1 MARFA
6 PRSNNRNRPQ
16 ARPRSRT
23 APRTDARSEPVTQAP
38 RRAEGARTS
47 VPQVEITSAS
57 LTVKQLSELLD
68 VDVARTV
75 KQLMRRG
82 MMASVNDV
90 IDFETAVRVAQD
102 LGFQVIRRKQQLAE
116 KSRKPVQGEN
126 FVVRPPVVTVMGHV
140 DHGKTTLLD
149 SIRNT
154 NVTAREAGAITQHIG
169 AYQSVLGE
177 RKITFLDTPGHRA
190 FTAMRARG
198 ANATDI
204 VVLVVAADD
213 GVMPQTREAIDHA
226 KAAGVPIVVA
236 INKIDKPEANVD
248 RTKQLLVEAGLVIEE
263 WGGEVVCVPL
273 SAKTG
278 AGVPELLENLFLV
291 ADVADLRA
299 DPTGNAE
306 GIVIEARLDKL
317 RGTLAS
323 LLVQRGTLRLG
334 DAVVAGAT
342 WGKVK
347 AMFNDRGERI
357 ISADPSTPVEILGLS
372 GVPLAGELF
381 TVVADDKIARSTA
394 EARQLATSPSQLSL
408 SSLSTQIGEG
418 QIKELSI
425 VLKTDVQGSID
436 PIRSVI
442 ERLGNEEVKPKV
454 VLAASGA
461 VTENDILLAAAHKG
475 IVIAFNA
482 KTAPGAEQVAEQ
494 EGIAIQRYDIIYRL
508 EEDIEAA
515 LKGMLK
521 PTFVETLAGRAEVR
535 AIFPGGK
542 QGKVAGLLVREGR
555 LWKGAWKVRVVR
567 GGEVV
572 SEPQITSIRRF
583 KDSVNEVSAG
593 LECGVGLLPFGDTQ
607 IGDVIE
613 LYRREKAS

>member
-1 MARFA
+1 MARFT
-6 PRSNNRNRPQ
+6 PRPNRSRPQ
-16 ARPRSRT
+16 QGKPRSRT
-23 APRTDARSEPVTQAP
+23 AARPDARPEPAVQAP
-38 RRAEGARTS
+38 LRTAASRAAA
-47 VPQVEITSAS
+47 PQVEITSPS
-57 LTVKQLSELLD
+57 MTVKQLSETLD

-102 LGFQVIRRKQQLAE
+102 LGFQVIRRKQQSAE
-116 KSRKPVQGEN
+116 KSRKAVKGAN
-126 FVVRPPVVTVMGHV
+126 FVTRPPVVTVMGHV

-149 SIRNT
+149 TIRNT

-169 AYQSVLGE
+169 AYQSVVGD

-248 RTKQLLVEAGLVIEE
+248 RTKQLLTEAGLVIEE
-263 WGGEVVCVPL
+263 WGGDVVCVPI

-278 AGVPELLENLFLV
+278 EGVPDLLENLFLV
-291 ADVADLRA
+291 ADVADLKA
-299 DPTGNAE
+299 DPSGNAE

-317 RGTLAS
+317 RGALAS

-334 DAVVAGAT
+334 DAVVAGTT
-342 WGKVK
+342 WGKIK

-357 ISADPSTPVEILGLS
+357 ALAEPATPVEILGLS
-372 GVPLAGELF
+372 GVPVAGDQF
-381 TVVADDKIARSTA
+381 IVVADDKTARSMA
-394 EARQLATSPSQLSL
+394 EEKQQAGPATQVSL
-408 SSLSTQIGEG
+408 SSLSSQIGEG

-436 PIRSVI
+436 PIRNVI
-442 ERLGNEEVKPKV
+442 ERLGNDEAKPKLV
-454 VLAASGA
+454 VAASGA
-461 VTENDILLAAAHKG
+461 VTENDVLLAAAHKG

-494 EGIAIQRYDIIYRL
+494 EGVTIQRYDIIYRL
-508 EEDIEAA
+508 EEDIQAA
-515 LKGMLK
+515 LTGMLK

-542 QGKVAGLLVREGR
+542 QGKVAGVLVREGR
-555 LWKGAWKVRVVR
+555 VWKGAWKVRVVR

-583 KDSVNEVSAG
+583 KDSVNEVVAG
-593 LECGVGLLPFGDTQ
+593 LECGLGLQPFGDTQ

-613 LYRREKAS
+613 LYRREKAT

>member
-1 MARFA
+1 MQA
-6 PRSNNRNRPQ
+6 PL
-16 ARPRSRT
+16 RT
-23 APRTDARSEPVTQAP
+23 AAS
-38 RRAEGARTS
+38 RAAA
-47 VPQVEITSAS
+47 PQVEITSPS
-57 LTVKQLSELLD
+57 MTVKQLSETLD

-102 LGFQVIRRKQQLAE
+102 LGFQVIRRKQQSAE
-116 KSRKPVQGEN
+116 KSRKAVKGAN
-126 FVVRPPVVTVMGHV
+126 FVTRPPVVTVMGHV

-149 SIRNT
+149 TIRNT

-169 AYQSVLGE
+169 AYQSVVGD

-248 RTKQLLVEAGLVIEE
+248 RTKQLLTEAGLVIEE
-263 WGGEVVCVPL
+263 WGGDVVCVPI

-278 AGVPELLENLFLV
+278 EGVPDLLENLFLV
-291 ADVADLRA
+291 ADVADLKA
-299 DPTGNAE
+299 DPSGNAE

-317 RGTLAS
+317 RGALAS

-334 DAVVAGAT
+334 DAVVAGTT
-342 WGKVK
+342 WGKIK

-357 ISADPSTPVEILGLS
+357 ALAEPATPVEILGLS
-372 GVPLAGELF
+372 GVPVAGDQF
-381 TVVADDKIARSTA
+381 IVVADDKTARSMA
-394 EARQLATSPSQLSL
+394 EEKQQAGPATQVSL
-408 SSLSTQIGEG
+408 SSLSSQIGEG

-436 PIRSVI
+436 PIRNVI
-442 ERLGNEEVKPKV
+442 ERLGNDEAKPKLV
-454 VLAASGA
+454 VAASGA
-461 VTENDILLAAAHKG
+461 VTENDVLLAAAHKG

-494 EGIAIQRYDIIYRL
+494 EGVTIQRYDIIYRL
-508 EEDIEAA
+508 EEDIQAA
-515 LKGMLK
+515 LTGMLK

-542 QGKVAGLLVREGR
+542 QGKVAGVLVREGR
-555 LWKGAWKVRVVR
+555 VWKGAWKVRVVR

-583 KDSVNEVSAG
+583 KDSVNEVVAG
-593 LECGVGLLPFGDTQ
+593 LECGLGLQPFGDTQ

-613 LYRREKAS
+613 LYRREKAT

>member
-1 MARFA
+1 MAKFT
-6 PRSNNRNRPQ
+6 PRSNRSRTQAKPRP
-16 ARPRSRT
+16 RT
-23 APRTDARSEPVTQAP
+23 APRTEARPEPAVQAP
-38 RRAEGARTS
+38 PRPGTSRTA
-47 VPQVEITSAS
+47 VPQVEIANTSM
-57 LTVKQLSELLD
+57 TVKQLSETLD

-102 LGFQVIRRKQQLAE
+102 LGFQVIRRKQQAAE
-116 KSRKPVQGEN
+116 KSRKAVQGED
-126 FVVRPPVVTVMGHV
+126 FVTRPPVVTVMGHV

-149 SIRNT
+149 TIRST
-154 NVTAREAGAITQHIG
+154 NVTAGEAGAITQHIG
-169 AYQSVLGE
+169 AYQSMLGD

-236 INKIDKPEANVD
+236 INKIDKPEANIE
-248 RTKQLLVEAGLVIEE
+248 RTKQLLTEAGLVIEE
-263 WGGEVVCVPL
+263 WGGDVVCVPL

-278 AGVPELLENLFLV
+278 EGVPDLLENLFLV
-291 ADVADLRA
+291 ADVADFRA
-299 DPTGNAE
+299 DPTGSAE
-306 GIVIEARLDKL
+306 GTVIEARLDKL
-317 RGTLAS
+317 RGALAS

-334 DAVVAGAT
+334 DAVVAGTT

-347 AMFNDRGERI
+347 AMFNYLGERI
-357 ISADPSTPVEILGLS
+357 ASAEPSTPVEILGLS
-372 GVPLAGELF
+372 GVPVAGDQF
-381 TVVADDKIARSTA
+381 TVAADDKIARTIA
-394 EARQLATSPSQLSL
+394 EERQHAGTPSQLSL

-418 QIKELSI
+418 QLKELSI
-425 VLKTDVQGSID
+425 VLKTDVQGSIE

-442 ERLGNEEVKPKV
+442 ERLGNDEAKPKL

-461 VTENDILLAAAHKG
+461 VTENDVLLAAAHKG
-475 IVIAFNA
+475 VVIAFNA

-494 EGIAIQRYDIIYRL
+494 EGVAIQRYDIIYRL
-508 EEDIEAA
+508 EEDIQAA
-515 LKGMLK
+515 LTGMLK

-542 QGKVAGLLVREGR
+542 QGKIAGLLVREGR
-555 LWKGAWKVRVVR
+555 VWKGAWKVRLVR

-572 SEPQITSIRRF
+572 AEPQITSIRRF

-613 LYRREKAS
+613 LYRREKAT

>member
-1 MARFA
+1 M
-6 PRSNNRNRPQ
+6 
-16 ARPRSRT
+16 
-23 APRTDARSEPVTQAP
+23 
-38 RRAEGARTS
+38 
-47 VPQVEITSAS
+47 
-57 LTVKQLSELLD
+57 TVKQLSETLD

-82 MMASVNDV
+82 VMASVNDA

-102 LGFQVIRRKQQLAE
+102 LGFQVVRRKQQATE
-116 KSRKPVQGEN
+116 KSKKASQGEN
-126 FVVRPPVVTVMGHV
+126 FVSRPPVVTVMGHV

-149 SIRNT
+149 TIRNT

-169 AYQSVLGE
+169 AYQSVVGD

-248 RTKQLLVEAGLVIEE
+248 RTKQLLTEAGLVIEE
-263 WGGEVVCVPL
+263 WGGDVVCVPL

-278 AGVPELLENLFLV
+278 QGVPDLLENLFLV
-291 ADVADLRA
+291 ADVADLKA
-299 DPTGNAE
+299 DPTGSAA

-317 RGTLAS
+317 RGALAS

-334 DAVVAGAT
+334 DAVVAGTA

-357 ISADPSTPVEILGLS
+357 SEAGPSTPVEILGLS
-372 GVPLAGELF
+372 GVALAGEQF
-381 TVVADDKIARSTA
+381 TVAADDKIARSTA
-394 EARQLATSPSQLSL
+394 EEHLQAGPSAQLSL
-408 SSLSTQIGEG
+408 SSLSSQIGEG

-442 ERLGNEEVKPKV
+442 ERLGNDEAKPKI

-461 VTENDILLAAAHKG
+461 VTENDVLLAAAHKG

-482 KTAPGAEQVAEQ
+482 KTAPGAAQVADQ

-508 EEDIEAA
+508 EEDIQAA
-515 LKGMLK
+515 LAGMLK

-542 QGKVAGLLVREGR
+542 QGKVAGVLVREGR
-555 LWKGAWKVRVVR
+555 VWKGAWKVRVVR
-567 GGEVV
+567 GGEVAG
-572 SEPQITSIRRF
+572 ELQITSIRRF
-583 KDSVNEVSAG
+583 KDSVNEVGTG
-593 LECGVGLLPFGDTQ
+593 LECGLGLLPFGDTQ
-607 IGDVIE
+607 IGDVLE
-613 LYRREKAS
+613 LYRREKAT

>member
-1 MARFA
+1 MAKFT
-6 PRSNNRNRPQ
+6 PRPNRNRPP
-16 ARPRSRT
+16 ARRKPNT
-23 APRTDARSEPVTQAP
+23 APRADARTEAVAAAP
-38 RRAEGARTS
+38 RRPAAAS
-47 VPQVEITSAS
+47 VPQIEIPNVSMS
-57 LTVKQLSELLD
+57 VKQLSETLD

-75 KQLMRRG
+75 KQIMRRG
-82 MMASVNDV
+82 MMANVNDV

-102 LGFQVIRRKQQLAE
+102 LGFQVIRRKQQAVE
-116 KSRKPVQGEN
+116 KSAKPVQDDN
-126 FVVRPPVVTVMGHV
+126 YVVRPPVVTIMGHV

-149 SIRNT
+149 TIRST

-169 AYQSVLGE
+169 AYQSVVGD
-177 RKITFLDTPGHRA
+177 RRITFLDTPGHRA

-236 INKIDKPEANVD
+236 INKIDKPEANVE
-248 RTKQLLVEAGLVIEE
+248 RTKQLLTDAGLVIEE
-263 WGGEVVCVPL
+263 WGGDVVCVPL

-278 AGVPELLENLFLV
+278 EGVPELLENLFLV
-291 ADVADLRA
+291 ADVADLKA
-299 DPTGNAE
+299 DPTGSAE

-317 RGTLAS
+317 RGSLAT
-323 LLVQRGTLRLG
+323 LLVQRGTLRPG
-334 DAVVAGAT
+334 DAVVAGMT

-347 AMFNDRGERI
+347 AMFNDLGERI
-357 ISADPSTPVEILGLS
+357 ASAGPSTPVEILGLS
-372 GVPLAGELF
+372 GVPVAGDQF
-381 TVVADDKIARSTA
+381 TVAADDKIARTLA
-394 EARQLATSPSQLSL
+394 EERQQAGPSSQLSL
-408 SSLSTQIGEG
+408 SALSSQIGEG

-425 VLKTDVQGSID
+425 VLKTDVQGSIE

-442 ERLGNEEVKPKV
+442 ERLGNDEAKPKV

-461 VTENDILLAAAHKG
+461 VTENDVLLAAAHKG
-475 IVIAFNA
+475 IIIAFNA
-482 KTAPGAEQVAEQ
+482 KAAPGAEQVAEQ
-494 EGIAIQRYDIIYRL
+494 EGITIQRYDIIYRL
-508 EEDIEAA
+508 EEDIQAA
-515 LKGMLK
+515 LTGMLK

-542 QGKVAGLLVREGR
+542 QGKIAGLLVREGR
-555 LWKGAWKVRVVR
+555 IWKGAWKVRLVR

-572 SEPQITSIRRF
+572 AEPQITSIRRF
-583 KDSVNEVSAG
+583 KETVNEVSAG

-613 LYRREKAS
+613 LYRREKAT

>member
-1 MARFA
+1 MARFT
-6 PRSNNRNRPQ
+6 PNRNRPH
-16 ARPRSRT
+16 ARPKPRTKPRQDSRAEPVAQAPRKPEPSRT
-23 APRTDARSEPVTQAP
+23 A
-38 RRAEGARTS
+38 
-47 VPQVEITSAS
+47 VPQVELANGSM
-57 LTVKQLSELLD
+57 TVKQLADTLE
-68 VDVARTV
+68 VDVARAV

-90 IDFETAVRVAQD
+90 IDFETAVRVTQD
-102 LGFQVIRRKQQLAE
+102 LGFQVVRRKQQQAE
-116 KSRKPVQGEN
+116 KSQKVTQGEH
-126 FVVRPPVVTVMGHV
+126 FVTRPPVVTVMGHV

-149 SIRNT
+149 VIRNT

-169 AYQSVLGE
+169 AYQGIVGD

-198 ANATDI
+198 ATATDI

-236 INKIDKPEANVD
+236 INKVDKPDANTE
-248 RTKQLLVEAGLVIEE
+248 RTKQQLTESGLVIEE
-263 WGGEVVCVPL
+263 WGGDIVCVPI

-278 AGVPELLENLFLV
+278 QGVPELLENLFLV
-291 ADVADLRA
+291 ADVAEFKA

-306 GIVIEARLDKL
+306 GVVIESKLDKL
-317 RGTLAS
+317 RGSLAT

-334 DAVVAGAT
+334 DSVVAGMA

-347 AMFNDRGERI
+347 AMFDDRGQRI
-357 ISADPSTPVEILGLS
+357 VSADPSTPVEILGLS
-372 GVPLAGELF
+372 SVPLAGELF
-381 TVVADDKIARSTA
+381 KVVADDKVARGIAEGLQQKA
-394 EARQLATSPSQLSL
+394 ETPSQLSL
-408 SSLSTQIGEG
+408 STLSGQIGEG

-425 VLKTDVQGSID
+425 VLKTDVQGSIE

-442 ERLGNEEVKPKV
+442 ERLGNDEAKPKV

-461 VTENDILLAAAHKG
+461 VTENDVLLASAHKG
-475 IVIAFNA
+475 IVISFNA
-482 KTAPGAEQVAEQ
+482 KTAPGAEQVADQ
-494 EGIAIQRYDIIYRL
+494 EGVAIQRYDIIYRL
-508 EEDIEAA
+508 EEDIQAA
-515 LKGMLK
+515 LTGMLK

-542 QGKVAGLLVREGR
+542 QGKVAGVLVREGR
-555 LWKGAWKVRVVR
+555 VWRGAYKVRIVR
-567 GGEVV
+567 SGEIV

-583 KDSVNEVSAG
+583 KEAVNEVGTG
-593 LECGVGLLPFGDTQ
+593 LECGLGLLPFGDTQ
-607 IGDVIE
+607 VGDIIE

>member
-1 MARFA
+1 MARFT
-6 PRSNNRNRPQ
+6 PRSNRNRTQ
-16 ARPRSRT
+16 ARPHRKT
-23 APRTDARSEPVTQAP
+23 APRTDARPESVVQAP
-38 RRAEGARTS
+38 RRADGARGS

-57 LTVKQLSELLD
+57 LSVKQLSELLD

-82 MMASVNDV
+82 MMANVNDV

-102 LGFQVIRRKQQLAE
+102 LGFQVIRRKQQSTE

-126 FVVRPPVVTVMGHV
+126 FVLRPPVVTVMGHV

-149 SIRNT
+149 TIRNT

-169 AYQSVLGE
+169 AYQSVLGD

-226 KAAGVPIVVA
+226 NAAGVPIVVA

-248 RTKQLLVEAGLVIEE
+248 RTKQLLTDAGLVIEE
-263 WGGEVVCVPL
+263 WGGDVVCVPL

-299 DPTGNAE
+299 DPTGSAE

-334 DAVVAGAT
+334 DSVVAGTT

-357 ISADPSTPVEILGLS
+357 TSADPSTPVEILGLS

-381 TVVADDKIARSTA
+381 TVAADDKVARSVA
-394 EARQLATSPSQLSL
+394 EAHQQAAAPTPLSL
-408 SSLSTQIGEG
+408 SSLSSQIGEG

-425 VLKTDVQGSID
+425 VLKTDVQGSIE

-442 ERLGNEEVKPKV
+442 ERLGNDEVKPKV

-482 KTAPGAEQVAEQ
+482 KAAPGAEQVAEQ
-494 EGIAIQRYDIIYRL
+494 EGVAIQRYDIIYRL

-583 KDSVNEVSAG
+583 KDTVNEVSAG
-593 LECGVGLLPFGDTQ
+593 LECGIGLLPFGDTQ
-607 IGDVIE
+607 IGDIIE
-613 LYRREKAS
+613 LYRREKAT

>member
-1 MARFA
+1 VQT
-6 PRSNNRNRPQ
+6 PQ
-16 ARPRSRT
+16 RT
-23 APRTDARSEPVTQAP
+23 AAS
-38 RRAEGARTS
+38 RAAA
-47 VPQVEITSAS
+47 PQVEITSPS
-57 LTVKQLSELLD
+57 MTVKQLSETLD

-102 LGFQVIRRKQQLAE
+102 LGFQVIRRKQQSAE
-116 KSRKPVQGEN
+116 KSRKAVKGEN
-126 FVVRPPVVTVMGHV
+126 VVTRPPVVTVMGHV

-149 SIRNT
+149 TIRNT

-169 AYQSVLGE
+169 AYQSVVGD

-236 INKIDKPEANVD
+236 INKIDKPEANID
-248 RTKQLLVEAGLVIEE
+248 RTKQLLTDAGLVIEE
-263 WGGEVVCVPL
+263 WGGDVVCVPI

-278 AGVPELLENLFLV
+278 EGVPDLLENLFLV
-291 ADVADLRA
+291 ADVADLKA
-299 DPTGNAE
+299 DPSGNAE
-306 GIVIEARLDKL
+306 GIVVEARLDKL
-317 RGTLAS
+317 RGALAS

-334 DAVVAGAT
+334 DAVVAGTT
-342 WGKVK
+342 WGKIK

-357 ISADPSTPVEILGLS
+357 ALAEPATPVEMLGLS
-372 GVPLAGELF
+372 GVPVAGDQF
-381 TVVADDKIARSTA
+381 IVVADDKTARSMA
-394 EARQLATSPSQLSL
+394 EEKQQAGPATQVSL
-408 SSLSTQIGEG
+408 SSLSSQIGEG

-436 PIRSVI
+436 PIRNVI
-442 ERLGNEEVKPKV
+442 ERLGNEEAKPKL

-461 VTENDILLAAAHKG
+461 VTENDVLLAAAHKG

-482 KTAPGAEQVAEQ
+482 KAAPGAEQVAEQ
-494 EGIAIQRYDIIYRL
+494 EGVTIQKYDIIYRL
-508 EEDIEAA
+508 EEDIQAA
-515 LKGMLK
+515 LTGMLK

-542 QGKVAGLLVREGR
+542 QGKIAGVLVREGR
-555 LWKGAWKVRVVR
+555 IWKGAWKVRLIR

-583 KDSVNEVSAG
+583 KDSVNEVVAG
-593 LECGVGLLPFGDTQ
+593 LECGLGLQPFGDTQ

-613 LYRREKAS
+613 LYRREKAT

>member
-6 PRSNNRNRPQ
+6 PRSNRNRPQ
-16 ARPRSRT
+16 SRPKPRG
-23 APRTDARSEPVTQAP
+23 APRTDPRAEAVVQAP
-38 RRAEGARTS
+38 RRPEASRTA
-47 VPQVEITSAS
+47 VPQVEIPSAS
-57 LTVKQLSELLD
+57 MTVKQLSEVLD

-75 KQLMRRG
+75 KQIMRRG

-102 LGFQVIRRKQQLAE
+102 LGFQVIRRKQQTAE
-116 KSRKPVQGEN
+116 KSKRATDGEN
-126 FVVRPPVVTVMGHV
+126 FATRPPVVTVMGHV

-149 SIRNT
+149 TIRNT

-169 AYQSVLGE
+169 AYQSVVGD

-248 RTKQLLVEAGLVIEE
+248 RTKQLLTDAGLLIEE
-263 WGGEVVCVPL
+263 WGGDVVCVPL

-278 AGVPELLENLFLV
+278 EGVPELLENLFLV
-291 ADVADLRA
+291 ADVADLKA
-299 DPTGNAE
+299 DPTGDVE

-317 RGTLAS
+317 RGSLAS

-342 WGKVK
+342 WGKIK

-357 ISADPSTPVEILGLS
+357 AEAGPSTPVEVLGLT

-381 TVVADDKIARSTA
+381 SVVADDKVARSA
-394 EARQLATSPSQLSL
+394 VEERQLAASPTQVSL
-408 SSLSTQIGEG
+408 SSLSSQIGEG
-418 QIKELSI
+418 QIKELCI

-442 ERLGNEEVKPKV
+442 ERLGNEEAKAKI

-461 VTENDILLAAAHKG
+461 VTENDVLLAAAHKG
-475 IVIAFNA
+475 VVIAFNA
-482 KTAPGAEQVAEQ
+482 KAAPGAEQVAEQ

-508 EEDIEAA
+508 EEDIQAA
-515 LKGMLK
+515 LAGMLK
-521 PTFVETLAGRAEVR
+521 PAFVETLAGRAEVR

-542 QGKVAGLLVREGR
+542 QGKVAGLFVREGR
-555 LWKGAWKVRVVR
+555 IWKGAWKVRIVR

-583 KDSVNEVSAG
+583 KDSVNEVMAG
-593 LECGVGLLPFGDTQ
+593 LECGIGLLPFGDTQ
-607 IGDVIE
+607 VGDVIE
-613 LYRREKAS
+613 LYRREKSA

>member
-1 MARFA
+1 MAKFT
-6 PRSNNRNRPQ
+6 PRPNRNRPQ
-16 ARPRSRT
+16 SKPRPRP
-23 APRTDARSEPVTQAP
+23 APRTDARTEAVAAAP
-38 RRAEGARTS
+38 RRPMAPAS
-47 VPQVEITSAS
+47 VPQVEIPNVSM
-57 LTVKQLSELLD
+57 TVKQLSETLD

-75 KQLMRRG
+75 KQIMRRG
-82 MMASVNDV
+82 MMANVNDV

-102 LGFQVIRRKQQLAE
+102 LGFQVIRRKQQPTE
-116 KSRKPVQGEN
+116 KSAKPVQGDSYIL
-126 FVVRPPVVTVMGHV
+126 RPPVVTIMGHV

-149 SIRNT
+149 TIRKT

-169 AYQSVLGE
+169 AYQSMVGD

-236 INKIDKPEANVD
+236 INKIDKPEANVE
-248 RTKQLLVEAGLVIEE
+248 RTKQLLTDAGLVIEE
-263 WGGEVVCVPL
+263 WGGDVVCVPI

-291 ADVADLRA
+291 ADVADFKA
-299 DPTGNAE
+299 DPNGSAE

-317 RGTLAS
+317 RGPLST
-323 LLVQRGTLRLG
+323 LLVQRGTLRPG
-334 DAVVAGAT
+334 DAVVAGTT

-347 AMFNDRGERI
+347 AMFNDLGERVA
-357 ISADPSTPVEILGLS
+357 SADPATPVEILGLS

-381 TVVADDKIARSTA
+381 SVVADDKVARNKA
-394 EARQLATSPSQLSL
+394 EERLQMGGPAPLSL
-408 SSLSTQIGEG
+408 SSLSSQIGEG

-425 VLKTDVQGSID
+425 VLKTDVQGSIE
-436 PIRSVI
+436 PIRNVI
-442 ERLGNEEVKPKV
+442 DRLGNDEAKPKV

-461 VTENDILLAAAHKG
+461 ITENDVLLASAHKG
-475 IVIAFNA
+475 IVIAFNT
-482 KTAPGAEQVAEQ
+482 KCAPGAEQLAEQ

-508 EEDIEAA
+508 EEDIQAA
-515 LKGMLK
+515 LAGMLK
-521 PTFVETLAGRAEVR
+521 PTFVETLAGRADVR

-542 QGKVAGLLVREGR
+542 QGKIAGLLVREGR
-555 LWKGAWKVRVVR
+555 VWRGAWKVRVVR
-567 GGEVV
+567 NGEVV

-583 KDSVNEVSAG
+583 KDTVNEVSAG
-593 LECGVGLLPFGDTQ
+593 LECGIGLQPFGDTQ
-607 IGDVIE
+607 VGDIIE
-613 LYRREKAS
+613 LYRREKAT

>member
-1 MARFA
+1 MAKFT
-6 PRSNNRNRPQ
+6 PRPNRNRPQ
-16 ARPRSRT
+16 SRPK
-23 APRTDARSEPVTQAP
+23 PRTPP
-38 RRAEGARTS
+38 RTEARAEPAVQTPLRPGASRVA
-47 VPQVEITSAS
+47 VPQVEISNTSM
-57 LTVKQLSELLD
+57 TVKQLSETLD

-75 KQLMRRG
+75 KQIMRRG

-102 LGFQVIRRKQQLAE
+102 LGFQVIRRKQQAAE
-116 KSRKPVQGEN
+116 KSHKSTQGES
-126 FVVRPPVVTVMGHV
+126 FVTRPPVVTVMGHV

-149 SIRNT
+149 TIRST

-169 AYQSVLGE
+169 AYQSMLGD

-236 INKIDKPEANVD
+236 INKIDKPEANVE
-248 RTKQLLVEAGLVIEE
+248 RTKQLLTDAGLVIEE
-263 WGGEVVCVPL
+263 WGGDVVCVPL

-278 AGVPELLENLFLV
+278 EGVPELLENLFLV

-317 RGTLAS
+317 RGALAS

-334 DAVVAGAT
+334 DAVVAGTT

-347 AMFNDRGERI
+347 AMFNDLGERI
-357 ISADPSTPVEILGLS
+357 ASAGPSTPVEILGLS
-372 GVPLAGELF
+372 GVPVAGDQF
-381 TVVADDKIARSTA
+381 IVATEDKVARTMAEERQQAEPST
-394 EARQLATSPSQLSL
+394 QLSL
-408 SSLSTQIGEG
+408 SALSSQIGEG
-418 QIKELSI
+418 QIKELNI

-442 ERLGNEEVKPKV
+442 ERLGNDEAKPKL

-461 VTENDILLAAAHKG
+461 VTENDVLLAAAHKG

-482 KTAPGAEQVAEQ
+482 KAAPGAEQVAEQ
-494 EGIAIQRYDIIYRL
+494 EGISIQRYDIIYRL
-508 EEDIEAA
+508 EEDIQAA
-515 LKGMLK
+515 LAGMLK

-542 QGKVAGLLVREGR
+542 QGKIAGLLVREGR
-555 LWKGAWKVRVVR
+555 VWKGAWKVRLVR

-572 SEPQITSIRRF
+572 AEPQITSIRRF
-583 KDSVNEVSAG
+583 KETVNEVSAG

-613 LYRREKAS
+613 LYRREKAT